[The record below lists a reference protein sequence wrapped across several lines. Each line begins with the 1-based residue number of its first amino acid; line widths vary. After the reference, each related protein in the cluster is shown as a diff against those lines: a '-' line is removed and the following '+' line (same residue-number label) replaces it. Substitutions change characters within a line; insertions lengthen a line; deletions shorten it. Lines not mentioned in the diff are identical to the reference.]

1 GARPHPA
8 ALFRPLSRSLLL
20 ALVGGVLVG
29 LSPPAL
35 GVVGA
40 ILLGIGALL
49 ALRAVMRW
57 DRTSL
62 VVTTEKLLVIH
73 GVARR
78 RAAAVRFA
86 RVGPV
91 EVEQGLVGRLFG
103 YGTVIAGDLE
113 IPYVPD
119 PRRVG
124 LLASY
129 RSAEGGCPRWC
140 RGFWSAPCSF
150 SGC

>member
-1 GARPHPA
+1 VRFQARPHTA
-8 ALFRPLSRSLLL
+8 ALFRPLSRSILL
-20 ALVGGVLVG
+20 ALGGGVLVG
-29 LSPPAL
+29 LSPPWL

-40 ILLGIGALL
+40 VLLGVGTLL
-49 ALRAVMRW
+49 ALRAVLRW

-73 GVARR
+73 GVAKR

-91 EVEQGLVGRLFG
+91 EVEQGLVGRLLG

-124 LLASY
+124 RLAS
-129 RSAEGGCPRWC
+129 
-140 RGFWSAPCSF
+140 
-150 SGC
+150 

>member
-1 GARPHPA
+1 MRGYLDPGETVRFQARPHTA
-8 ALFRPLSRSLLL
+8 ALFRPLTRSVLL
-20 ALVGGVLVG
+20 ALVGGILVG
-29 LSPPAL
+29 LSQPW
-35 GVVGA
+35 
-40 ILLGIGALL
+40 LGIVGALL
-49 ALRAVMRW
+49 LGVGALVALRAVLRW

-62 VVTTEKLLVIH
+62 VVTTEKLLVVH
-73 GVARR
+73 GIARK

-91 EVEQGLVGRLFG
+91 EVEQSFIGRLLG

-124 LLASY
+124 RLAS
-129 RSAEGGCPRWC
+129 
-140 RGFWSAPCSF
+140 
-150 SGC
+150 

>member
-1 GARPHPA
+1 MRGYLDPGETVRFEARPHTA
-8 ALFRPLSRSLLL
+8 ALFRPLSRSMLL
-20 ALVGGVLVG
+20 ALAGGVLVG
-29 LSPPAL
+29 VSPPAL
-35 GVVGA
+35 AVVGA
-40 ILLGIGALL
+40 ILLAVGALL
-49 ALRAVMRW
+49 ALRAVMHW

-124 LLASY
+124 RLTA
-129 RSAEGGCPRWC
+129 
-140 RGFWSAPCSF
+140 
-150 SGC
+150 